1 MKKIIFLITLIFLC
15 SCKKDRVSD
24 VSFYYWKTK
33 FDLSKDEKQTLNSN
47 EVKKIYVRY
56 FDVELVNNQPF
67 PVTPIHFV
75 TKKVAEE
82 IIPVVFIKNEVF
94 LSKQIDLADLK
105 SKVLHLINQID
116 KANYFQ
122 TNEIQIDCDWSLS
135 SREKY
140 MQFLSL
146 IKKDCAKKLST
157 TIRLHQ
163 IKYFE
168 QTKVPPVDYGVL
180 MFYNMGKLSADD
192 TSNSIYDKNIAL
204 NYIYSLK
211 KYPLKLKIALP
222 IFSWWIHSRNKKI
235 LNLISN
241 LNVED
246 FKNNPNFELDDNV
259 VYVNKDNLFKGFY
272 FAQGDKLKLEQIT
285 KSDLE
290 EMTEILSNKLEYSP
304 EEIIFYDLNTNNIKN
319 FPNDNFFKNLTAN
332 F

>member
-1 MKKIIFLITLIFLC
+1 MRRLLLLLSIFFF
-15 SCKKDRVSD
+15 SCTEEKNPA

-33 FDLSKDEKQTLNSN
+33 FSLSKEENEALTSN
-47 EVKKIYVRY
+47 EVNKIYVRY
-56 FDVELVNNQPF
+56 FDVTLQNNQPF
-67 PVTPIHFV
+67 PVAPIHFV
-75 TKKVAEE
+75 AKKVSQE

-94 LSKQIDLADLK
+94 LSKRIDLEDLTA
-105 SKVLHLINQID
+105 KVLLLINQID
-116 KANYFQ
+116 KANNFHSK
-122 TNEIQIDCDWSLS
+122 EIQIDCDWSLE

-146 IKKDCAKKLST
+146 VKKDCVKKLST

-180 MFYNMGKLSADD
+180 MFYNMGKLSSEEK
-192 TSNSIYDKNIAL
+192 SNSIYDKKIAL

-222 IFSWWIHSRNKKI
+222 IFSWWVHSSNNKI

-246 FKNNPNFELDDNV
+246 FENNPNFELEDNV
-259 VYVNKDNLFKGFY
+259 VYVKKNILFKGFY
-272 FAQGDKLKLEQIT
+272 FSQGDELKLEQIQND
-285 KSDLE
+285 DLE
-290 EMTEILSNKLEYSP
+290 EMIDLLSDKLDYTP
-304 EEIIFYDLNTNNIKN
+304 EEIIFYDLNTNNIKD
-319 FPNDNFFKNLTAN
+319 FPNDNFFKNLVAN